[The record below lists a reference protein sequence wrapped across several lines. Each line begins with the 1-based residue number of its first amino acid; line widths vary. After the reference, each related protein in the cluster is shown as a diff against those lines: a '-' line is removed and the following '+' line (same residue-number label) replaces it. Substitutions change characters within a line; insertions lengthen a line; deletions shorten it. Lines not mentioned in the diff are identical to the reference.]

1 MIRKV
6 RVRPWIAIFLLFNR
20 NTLNNRSKIFKCLK
34 DGGERKRKG
43 NLRRW
48 SELRDNARAS
58 GKASRVSGVSFHVSL
73 ARDFL
78 LAGSLREALCI
89 SLLVSYK
96 YADTSL
102 CSSVVR
108 SGRKT

>member
-1 MIRKV
+1 MAVSVNGREI
-6 RVRPWIAIFLLFNR
+6 
-20 NTLNNRSKIFKCLK
+20 C
-34 DGGERKRKG
+34 GGEA
-43 NLRRW
+43 
-48 SELRDNARAS
+48 SCATTRAS